1 MENKRKEILA
11 SAIKPK
17 KTKRGFL
24 VDSIIRKM
32 DSDEIIFV
40 ETKKSPFSELPKSEF
55 LKEGT
60 SYLMQGIVPPN
71 NIVFDKTSKNE
82 NPSSYFRAIGL
93 NLSSRIFKLISLLL
107 IVGLNLPGLSVV
119 GLTGANFSDVEKTT
133 NNLIDSSIL
142 DFSLVSV
149 GWQPASPLFSGSSTT
164 ENVTIVDEDDSVDFK
179 YIASVVE
186 TGGDHN
192 FCEKL
197 DLEASLEGVQVF
209 SGDLLSFVSSNFNF
223 GSTTDEW
230 TFKIKLPA
238 GESDVDGKKCEFDF
252 LYRSW
257 QNEFPVFPDGFHDE
271 EKVHNVIEGGEV
283 KDPNVCP
290 WESGPGRVVVDFNYR
305 YLRSDIS
312 QSNASDGPTIGYVP
326 AGTYDITLAS
336 YDDHFAKPDQ
346 IQPQE
351 QWKLIMGNGGGGQ
364 VAVTNSIRDIVDTTE
379 EQVIEKVGNDFSVPE
394 DIYQFTAFHSAYP
407 NSNPNSVRA
416 LCAMFEGDNIPTP
429 QEVTP
434 PPAGRI
440 HEGLLALYTFEE
452 NSGQIVS
459 DVSGSGSPLNLWIPD
474 LAKVSRVPGAL
485 SINSSTLVSS
495 LAPALKLTDGLKTT
509 NEITIEA
516 WVKPANTTQDGP
528 ARIATLSQDTLLR
541 NFTLAQEVTKYTGR
555 LRTTTTGTNGIPP
568 AVFTPS
574 GIASTTL
581 QHIVYTRTS
590 STAKIYVDGVEVAS
604 EAITGIFSNWDSSF
618 RFGLA
623 NEFTMNRTWL
633 GELHLVAIYNRDL
646 SSAEVAQN
654 FSAGADNQIVI
665 NEFLPNP
672 TGSDDAGIPS
682 GEWVELYNLSATPIS
697 VVGWTLYDNS
707 DSNPVVITSS
717 NSDNNGN
724 TADSGETIVPAHG
737 YLVVYLNGAYSE
749 WLNNS
754 GGDTVRLYSGTVDSA
769 PLRDSYS
776 YSGVAPENKSYA
788 RIPDGAGNF
797 VDPVPTPLAPNK
809 IEEEAPIIAPEENS
823 SSSSVVN
830 EDSEILINAIVPSLS
845 FIGTN
850 ESESSSQSSSH
861 IELSSNSSLH
871 ASSASS
877 NNSNSSEDSL
887 NLSSSSLSSFS
898 SSNSSATL
906 EIENVNFSTSSVSNS
921 SSVTTSASSTETLIQ
936 FSSSQEISSS
946 GEQNISAQIGSDSSG
961 HATSSSSF
969 SSYEF
974 SYSSD
979 SITSSSSVSAE
990 LSTSSSSLS
999 STSSSSKQSSASST
1013 SIVKNDVLSAS
1024 VESGLSSSSSHSS
1037 QNSSSGQL
1045 PQESN
1050 DSSLDN
1056 KAIVRENSDGG
1067 PQIVSGESPIT
1078 D

>member
-1 MENKRKEILA
+1 MKNKRKEILT
-11 SAIKPK
+11 SAFKPK
-17 KTKRGFL
+17 EDKRGVLNDIKIPKNSNKNFDKINKT
-24 VDSIIRKM
+24 VDSIIRRI

-40 ETKKSPFSELPKSEF
+40 EARKSSFSELPKLEF
-55 LKEGT
+55 SKGGT
-60 SYLMQGIVPPN
+60 SYLMQGILPPN
-71 NIVFDKTSKNE
+71 NIVFDKTPKNE
-82 NPSSYFRAIGL
+82 NPSPYFRAIGL
-93 NLSSRIFKLISLLL
+93 NISSGIFKLISLLL
-107 IVGLNLPGLSVV
+107 IIGLNLPGLSVV
-119 GLTGANFSDVEKTT
+119 GLTGANFSDLEKTT

-142 DFSLVSV
+142 DFSLASG
-149 GWQPASPLFSGSSTT
+149 GWQPASPLFPGSSTT
-164 ENVTIVDEDDSVDFK
+164 ENVAIVDEDDSVDFK

-238 GESDVDGKKCEFDF
+238 GESNVDGKKCEFDF

-271 EKVHNVIEGGEV
+271 EKVHNVIEGGEE
-283 KDPNVCP
+283 KAPNVCP

-305 YLRSDIS
+305 FLRSDLGQNS
-312 QSNASDGPTIGYVP
+312 AFDGPSIGYLP

-346 IQPQE
+346 VQPQE
-351 QWKLIMGNGGGGQ
+351 QWKLIMGNAEGGQ
-364 VAVTNSIRDIVDTTE
+364 VAVTNPIRDIVDGTE
-379 EQVIEKVGNDFSVPE
+379 EQVIEKVGDDFSVPE
-394 DIYQFTAFHSAYP
+394 DIYQFTAFHAAYP

-416 LCAMFEGDNIPTP
+416 ICAMFEGENIPTA
-429 QEVTP
+429 QEVIP
-434 PPAGRI
+434 PPAGRAQ
-440 HEGLLALYTFEE
+440 EGLLALYTFEE

-459 DVSGSGSPLNLWIPD
+459 DVSGSGAPLNLWIPD
-474 LAKVSRVPGAL
+474 LTKVSRVTGAL
-485 SINSSTLVSS
+485 LINSSTLVSS
-495 LAPALKLTDGLKTT
+495 LATAFKLTEGLKAT

-541 NFTLAQEVTKYTGR
+541 NFTLAQDASKYTGR
-555 LRTTTTGTNGIPP
+555 LRTTTVGTNGIPP

-581 QHIVYTRTS
+581 QHVVYTRTP
-590 STAKIYVDGVEVAS
+590 STAKIYVDGAEVAS
-604 EAITGIFSNWDSSF
+604 EAITGNFSNWDSSF

-633 GELHLVAIYNRDL
+633 GELHLVAIYDRDL

-672 TGSDDAGIPS
+672 TGSDDAFMPS

-697 VVGWTLYDNS
+697 VAGWTLYD
-707 DSNPVVITSS
+707 DSNSHPVTISS
-717 NSDNNGN
+717 LNSDNNGN
-724 TADSGETIVPAHG
+724 TADGGETIVPAHG
-737 YLVVYLNGAYSE
+737 YLVVYLNGAYSD

-754 GGDTVRLYSGTVDSA
+754 GGDSVRLYSGAVGSA

-776 YSGVAPENKSYA
+776 YSGSAPENKSYA
-788 RIPDGAGNF
+788 RIPDGTGGF

-809 IEEEAPIIAPEENS
+809 IEEKAPIIAPEENS
-823 SSSSVVN
+823 SSSSVAN
-830 EDSEILINAIVPSLS
+830 EDSEILINAIVPSFS
-845 FIGTN
+845 FSGTN
-850 ESESSSQSSSH
+850 GSESSSQPSSD
-861 IELSSNSSLH
+861 IE
-871 ASSASS
+871 
-877 NNSNSSEDSL
+877 
-887 NLSSSSLSSFS
+887 SSSSSSSILHSSSS
-898 SSNSSATL
+898 SSNSSEAL
-906 EIENVNFSTSSVSNS
+906 GIENTNFSTSSVSSS
-921 SSVTTSASSTETLIQ
+921 SSVATSASSTALLIQ
-936 FSSSQEISSS
+936 SSSSKTASSS
-946 GEQNISAQIGSDSSG
+946 NEQNLSSQAGSDSSG
-961 HATSSSSF
+961 NATSSISFNSSESSSLDSIMSF
-969 SSYEF
+969 SS
-974 SYSSD
+974 
-979 SITSSSSVSAE
+979 TSFG
-990 LSTSSSSLS
+990 LSTSSSSS
-999 STSSSSKQSSASST
+999 STSSSSEQSSASSA
-1013 SIVKNDVLSAS
+1013 SAAKNEVSSAS
-1024 VESGLSSSSSHSS
+1024 VESSSSSSSSESS

-1045 PQESN
+1045 PQEQKSTEAV
-1050 DSSLDN
+1050 LDN

-1067 PQIVSGESPIT
+1067 PQIVSSEPPIT